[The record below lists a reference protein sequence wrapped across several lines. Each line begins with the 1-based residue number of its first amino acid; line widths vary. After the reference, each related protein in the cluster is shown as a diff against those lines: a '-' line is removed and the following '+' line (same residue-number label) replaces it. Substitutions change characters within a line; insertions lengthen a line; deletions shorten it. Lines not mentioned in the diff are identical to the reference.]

1 MKSIDELKPKRK
13 TKTSSAVKNRFNAK
27 NYKKF
32 QANVK
37 PGMAARIEKYLEQ
50 EGISRPE
57 FLERAINALSPDEK
71 GEHKMK
77 KITVEQVMKLLRD
90 TPSAEPEEGG
100 IIRYYLHLTAAGDL
114 VDHLSTGE
122 TFVADRD
129 EEEYFA
135 AYPKEDERGD
145 MIGWG
150 DLCAAAEDDPESD
163 FRSIC
168 EELTDQA
175 NAYLAD
181 LDE

>member
-1 MKSIDELKPKRK
+1 
-13 TKTSSAVKNRFNAK
+13 
-27 NYKKF
+27 
-32 QANVK
+32 
-37 PGMAARIEKYLEQ
+37 
-50 EGISRPE
+50 
-57 FLERAINALSPDEK
+57 
-71 GEHKMK
+71 MK

-100 IIRYYLHLTAAGDL
+100 VIRYYLHLTAAGDL

>member
-1 MKSIDELKPKRK
+1 
-13 TKTSSAVKNRFNAK
+13 
-27 NYKKF
+27 
-32 QANVK
+32 
-37 PGMAARIEKYLEQ
+37 
-50 EGISRPE
+50 
-57 FLERAINALSPDEK
+57 
-71 GEHKMK
+71 MK
-77 KITVEQVMKLLRD
+77 KLIVEQVMKFLRD
-90 TPSAEPEEGG
+90 TMAADPEDGG
-100 IIRYYLHLTAAGDL
+100 IIRYYLHIKDNGEI
-114 VDHLSTGE
+114 VDNCYGADE
-122 TFVADRD
+122 TFFTDRD

-150 DLCAAAEDDPESD
+150 GLCAAAEDDPESD